1 MARRRPRSNAF
12 ATVDR
17 HALYEAAV
25 QDVDFDLRFFQRI
38 YRQLRGRPFR
48 LLREDFCGTARLAC
62 EWVRRR
68 SNRHAWAVDLDGR
81 TLAWAR
87 KHHLRYLGDAA
98 ERVTLVHADVRRSRV
113 PQVDVIAALN
123 CSYWVFHRRSELL
136 DYFRRARRGLRPG
149 GLLVLDSFGGEGCMR
164 ALTER
169 RRVRGRRTYAGE
181 RVAPFTYTWEQRS
194 YNPVD
199 HHLVAYIHF
208 APDGHRAMRRAFKY
222 DWRLWTLPEIRELLL
237 EAGFHDA
244 LVYVQGW
251 DEDKNQPL
259 SIFRRRGRFE
269 NQEAWLAC
277 LVGVR

>member
-1 MARRRPRSNAF
+1 MPKRRRRSRDF
-12 ATVDR
+12 AAVDR
-17 HALYEAAV
+17 HVLYEAAV
-25 QDVDFDLRFFQRI
+25 QDVDFDLSFFQRV
-38 YRQLRGRPFR
+38 YRQLRGRPFH

-68 SNRHAWAVDLDGR
+68 ANRRAWAVDLSAS

-87 KHHLRYLGDAA
+87 RHHLRYLGDAA
-98 ERVTLVHADVRRSRV
+98 DRVTLIHADVRRSHA
-113 PQVDVIAALN
+113 PPVDLIAALN
-123 CSYWVFHRRSELL
+123 CSYWVFHTRAEVV
-136 DYFRRARRGLRPG
+136 DYFQRARRALRPG

-164 ALTER
+164 ALTES

-181 RVAPFTYTWEQRS
+181 RVVPFTYIWEQNS

-199 HHLVAYIHF
+199 HHLLAYIHF
-208 APDGHRAMRRAFKY
+208 KPDGHRAIRRAFKY
-222 DWRLWTLPEIRELLL
+222 DWRMWTLPEIRELLL
-237 EAGFHDA
+237 EAGFRDA

-277 LVGVR
+277 LVGVK